1 MSIDQHLAHLEQ
13 GRYSP
18 GTIRER
24 SRLLATLP
32 GNPLTMTRDEI
43 LAWWTTRQ
51 TTIDGEPKAERS
63 LSAEA
68 SHLRAYGRWAIQQG
82 LADRNPADWLPR
94 IRLPQ
99 TMARPVSEADLNR
112 LLNAAEGSTRA
123 MIVLGALAGL
133 RSAEIAAVNWSD
145 IDRDTGVLWVRE
157 GKGKKDRG
165 VVLSAGLLAELGD
178 PGDGRIIGREIT
190 GKAVSEIVKRFM
202 TGQGVEGTAHKLRAR
217 YVTRFL
223 AATGDLKAAADAVGH
238 ASVTTTAMYAV
249 ASSDTMRRG
258 AEAAGRI
265 G

>member
-1 MSIDQHLAHLEQ
+1 MSIEQHLAHLEQ

-18 GTIRER
+18 ATLRER
-24 SRLLATLP
+24 RRILDSFPDDPLAM
-32 GNPLTMTRDEI
+32 NREQI
-43 LAWWTTRQ
+43 LAWWTSRQ
-51 TTIDGEPKAERS
+51 RGRDGEPKAERS

-82 LADRNPADWLPR
+82 LAERNPADWLPR
-94 IRLPQ
+94 VRLPQ
-99 TMARPVSEADLNR
+99 TMARPLSEADLNR
-112 LLNAAEGSTRA
+112 LLVTAEGPTRR

-133 RSAEIAAVNWSD
+133 RSTEIAAANWSD
-145 IDRDTGVLWVRE
+145 IDRDNGCLWIRE
-157 GKGKKDRG
+157 GKGKKDRA
-165 VVLSAGLLAELGD
+165 VILSAGLLAELGD
-178 PGDGRIIGREIT
+178 PGEGRIIGRELT

-202 TGQGVEGTAHKLRAR
+202 AGQGIDSTAHKLRAR

-258 AEAAGRI
+258 AEAAGRV